1 MAWLVFC
8 RETEADGGV
17 GFYSVSGNYV
27 TERILK
33 VALSKVCDCLLLL
46 YEFEMCQRRK
56 TTCK

>member
-1 MAWLVFC
+1 MFC